1 MMCVIHLVSSSE
13 LGALRRYCA
22 ARGGASLMAAKPGSA
37 DAPGDKP
44 ASAGAW
50 AGVTA
55 GVRSGAI
62 GDADG
67 LSSSGLSSCDLSS
80 PDLSGGSVICE
91 ASSAPGEG

>member
-1 MMCVIHLVSSSE
+1 
-13 LGALRRYCA
+13 
-22 ARGGASLMAAKPGSA
+22 MAAKPGSA

-50 AGVTA
+50 AGV
-55 GVRSGAI
+55 RSGAI

-67 LSSSGLSSCDLSS
+67 LSCSGLPSPDLSSCGLSSCDLSRA
-80 PDLSGGSVICE
+80 SVICE

>member
-1 MMCVIHLVSSSE
+1 
-13 LGALRRYCA
+13 
-22 ARGGASLMAAKPGSA
+22 MAAKPGSA

-44 ASAGAW
+44 ASTGAW
-50 AGVTA
+50 AGVRAGGGA

-62 GDADG
+62 GDANG
-67 LSSSGLSSCDLSS
+67 LPSSDLSS